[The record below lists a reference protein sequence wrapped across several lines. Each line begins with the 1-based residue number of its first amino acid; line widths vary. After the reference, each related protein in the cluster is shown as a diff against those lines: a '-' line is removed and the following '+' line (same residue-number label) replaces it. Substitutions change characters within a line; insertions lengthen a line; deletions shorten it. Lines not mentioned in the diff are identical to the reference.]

1 MTISDVILGNEDDS
15 NVIGQ
20 VDCVVVF
27 VGKVHSSTPR
37 KFVILSL
44 VDVFSLVVTNEEVE
58 PGGGG
63 DVVMVSN
70 VSSVLIAC
78 TGVLADEL

>member
-1 MTISDVILGNEDDS
+1 MGREDES

-27 VGKVHSSTPR
+27 VGKVHSSIPR

-44 VDVFSLVVTNEEVE
+44 VDVLSLVVINEGVE

-63 DVVMVSN
+63 DVVILPN
-70 VSSVLIAC
+70 VSSVTCI
-78 TGVLADEL
+78 GVPADEL